1 VKERNND
8 LSVPEKSSD
17 ILYLLP
23 PTPDRR
29 ASLDAVLRG
38 ESRPERYLFY
48 GLDYFRSAG
57 CSVTHNVMSF
67 SAKVYRVG
75 ATYRWVIARL
85 GGYGGDL
92 DWLIPVWGRLHRAG
106 LIVAFSDRAVLPLCY
121 LRMLGLLP
129 RRPVIYITMG
139 LPEKLEMF
147 SCDFLRKRVLA
158 ELSRLSRVVSLSWP
172 EAEQLKSRYELSNNA
187 MFMTTGVDVG
197 YFHPVEV
204 EPDIDVLSIGGD
216 PFRDFETLLAA
227 ARRLSGLRFMVI
239 TRRAMAEMFRE
250 VPANVEVIT
259 DVPMNEIRMHIAR
272 SRCLT
277 LPVIEN
283 SYSGATTVLL
293 QAMAM
298 GKPIIANKVASN
310 MEGYGFQH
318 EENCIFVPTK
328 NIEALE
334 RAICDLCDHL
344 DVCRRLGEAAR
355 RHIES
360 KLKLERF
367 HHQLFDLA
375 MEICPD
381 IVPRDIEKEWR

>member
-1 VKERNND
+1 MKERNAN
-8 LSVPEKSSD
+8 LSIPGTSLDV
-17 ILYLLP
+17 LYLLP
-23 PTPDRR
+23 PTAKRL

-48 GLDYFRSAG
+48 GLDYFRSVG
-57 CSVTHNVMSF
+57 CSVAHNVMYS
-67 SAKVYRVG
+67 SSEALRT
-75 ATYRWVIARL
+75 AAAYRWVMARI

-92 DWLIPVWGRLHRAG
+92 DWLIPVWGSLRKAG

-139 LPEKLEMF
+139 LPEKLERF
-147 SCDFLRKRVLA
+147 TCDFLRKHILA
-158 ELSRLSRVVSLSWP
+158 ELSRLSRVISLSWP
-172 EAEQLKSRYELSNNA
+172 ETEQLKNRYGLSENA
-187 MFMTTGVDVG
+187 MFMMAGVDAG
-197 YFHPVEV
+197 YFHPVEI
-204 EPDIDVLSIGGD
+204 EPDVDVLSIGAD
-216 PFRDFETLLAA
+216 PFRDFETLFVA
-227 ARRLSGLRFMVI
+227 ARRLSGLKFLVI
-239 TRRAMAEMFRE
+239 TRRSMAEVFRE

-259 DVPMNEIRMHIAR
+259 DVPMTEIRMHIAR
-272 SRCLT
+272 SRCLA
-277 LPVIEN
+277 LPVKDN

-298 GKPIIANKVASN
+298 GKPIIANQVASN
-310 MEGYGFQH
+310 AGGYGFQH

-334 RAICDLCDHL
+334 RAIRDLCDHM

-360 KLKLERF
+360 KLKIERF
-367 HHQLFDLA
+367 HQQLFNLA
-375 MEICPD
+375 VEICPD
-381 IVPRDIEKEWR
+381 IVPQGIKKG